1 MAEKT
6 RIQTSFF
13 KQPLVVCRF
22 IERRRQSFFLTNKIG
37 APKVRHSIGCSR
49 TYSRSKIARR
59 PYNTSLTS
67 SRLSLS
73 KSERSHKSSI
83 RQFLFQPSNEGRS
96 ATFPGTS
103 MQRSDQLILQFLE
116 ARCVVRVELSNPLS
130 IGTTAISVLQF
141 MLVVEN
147 SACRRIL
154 ANSEPL
160 FRVKQQS

>member
-1 MAEKT
+1 M
-6 RIQTSFF
+6 
-13 KQPLVVCRF
+13 VCRF

-83 RQFLFQPSNEGRS
+83 RQFLFQPSNEVPVG
-96 ATFPGTS
+96 
-103 MQRSDQLILQFLE
+103 LQHSL
-116 ARCVVRVELSNPLS
+116 VRVCSLVTSWFFNSLLASSSFCPS
-130 IGTTAISVLQF
+130 ILF
-141 MLVVEN
+141 
-147 SACRRIL
+147 SALFFTIMRGMPPVRIL
-154 ANSEPL
+154 TGQPSLANNPFVANTGNAPSL
-160 FRVKQQS
+160 